1 VIFLSDEYDDDYNE
15 FLERIKKYL
24 NIDSDNFDV
33 DFLFMPEQNFDPSM
47 NLKDNNV
54 KAFKVT
60 YHFEPGM
67 DKPEVRIEGNFDKK
81 KLQDYF
87 KRFNISNLPQ
97 FKQVGQSGQSGKKQ
111 AIDVGTLSL
120 EPNLKH
126 KKPIVKEPYH
136 EVNIHDDF
144 ADILIEAPGIEK
156 GHIILSLSEDGRNLK
171 VSIEIN
177 FIDIEK
183 EIRLPFESTMDNHK
197 LEVNNGIVSIIMRK
211 KNS

>member
-1 VIFLSDEYDDDYNE
+1 VIVLSDEYDDDYNE

-33 DFLFMPEQNFDPSM
+33 DFLFMPEQNFNPNM
-47 NLKDNNV
+47 NLKDKNV

-67 DKPEVRIEGNFDKK
+67 DKPEVRIEGNFDEK

>member
-1 VIFLSDEYDDDYNE
+1 MIFLSDEYDDDYNE

>member
-1 VIFLSDEYDDDYNE
+1 MSDEYDDDYNE